1 MAEANRGATI
11 KEWTFASYEM
21 HERGRSWFVAAS
33 VVAAILLIYAFF
45 TKNFLFAVI
54 LVMVAVV
61 LYLQKSRAPE
71 QLSCAITEQ
80 GIVLHDR
87 FTAYEDLKD
96 FWVVDEAGPRG
107 TLYIDV
113 PGIRPR
119 IVVPISDHD
128 AAAIRDELRKHLP
141 ESAERDE
148 PFADLM
154 GRVLKL

>member
-96 FWVVDEAGPRG
+96 FWVVDEAGPRQKH
-107 TLYIDV
+107 
-113 PGIRPR
+113 PR
-119 IVVPISDHD
+119 DGRRQRRQRFQSRARARGPHARLRAFGRTHGEAVAGAGQ
-128 AAAIRDELRKHLP
+128 AA
-141 ESAERDE
+141 
-148 PFADLM
+148 
-154 GRVLKL
+154 